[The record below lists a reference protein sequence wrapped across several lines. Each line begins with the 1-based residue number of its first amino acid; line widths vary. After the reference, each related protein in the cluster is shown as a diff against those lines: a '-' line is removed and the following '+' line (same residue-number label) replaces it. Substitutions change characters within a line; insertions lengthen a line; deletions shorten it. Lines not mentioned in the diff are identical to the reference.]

1 MHSFT
6 YRIRP
11 PCLSVCLFLL
21 SGGLKD
27 GSISSSVSIAG
38 CSQVSVQA
46 IRSNAY
52 SSACKMSSF
61 GSKLWTL

>member
-6 YRIRP
+6 HRIRP
-11 PCLSVCLFLL
+11 PCLSVCLSLR

-27 GSISSSVSIAG
+27 GSISSSVSVAG

-46 IRSNAY
+46 IRPNAY

-61 GSKLWTL
+61 GSKL